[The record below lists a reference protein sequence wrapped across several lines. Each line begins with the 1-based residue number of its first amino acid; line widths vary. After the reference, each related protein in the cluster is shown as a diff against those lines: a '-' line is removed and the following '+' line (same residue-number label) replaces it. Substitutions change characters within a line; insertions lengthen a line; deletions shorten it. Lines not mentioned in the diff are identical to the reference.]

1 MNYKWNIYDD
11 FDLWDMA
18 AWQGRTSA
26 VDGIVRHLGAV
37 NCVPS
42 TFQLPELPPESY
54 DQYYNGKVGALLL
67 PEFFREWKRRGV
79 LLHCLDM
86 TEHWM
91 VALPLDAV
99 PKGRKRYPV
108 LVVFAQ
114 GDYDDVCWPMN
125 LALRYES
132 YLEMAARDGW
142 IVIFIFSNK
151 QPDMDGTYVNILQE
165 AGALFPC
172 DMSMLWLDVS
182 GSAQELSDLPH
193 GALHDRRRATVENPA
208 DLLEKVTSLHISA
221 LYLPGNWEYRGS
233 LSRDLVMTDKYSL
246 KNFDRARMLHSE
258 TGRKMM
264 EGIRLEYQFDSLNAP
279 GLAEHFRRMGLQLDI
294 HETAGERWLTLTPMD
309 ALNAAAEKL
318 PLVCI
323 MQEVYRG
330 NEHLAVTALSYF
342 HEFARIASNGSCMLL
357 FFALEDPDSNDLLA
371 ELIDETVS
379 AYPADASRVYVTG
392 HSHDGRF
399 ALEFAARNWRK
410 IAAVA
415 TLGNFCGLEDAG
427 RLGSAGVTR
436 ERAVQLQSISLPLAN
451 FCGCCEHGGKL
462 PVNVDAHSLPLRLG
476 QEFGR
481 TLALDDRIC
490 AWQRRLRAWNCPAR
504 SKEEI
509 LAARSSQ
516 NPVERELGFP
526 VDRSSVRVMDGFR
539 HYVGDIKDNRGR
551 YLLRMVGHENMP
563 HVPVPAMLTLAWE
576 FLSRFARNL
585 DTAEVIDL
593 QEGEQKWNIPISG
606 EPD

>member
-11 FDLWDMA
+11 FDLWDAA
-18 AWQGRTSA
+18 AWQGRISA

-37 NCVPS
+37 NCIPS
-42 TFQLPELPPESY
+42 AIQPPELSPEHY
-54 DQYYNGKVGALLL
+54 CQYYSGKVGALLL
-67 PEFFREWKRRGV
+67 PEFFRDWQRRGV
-79 LLHCLDM
+79 LLRCLDM

-91 VALPLDAV
+91 AALPLDAV
-99 PKGRKRYPV
+99 PKGQKRYPV
-108 LVVFAQ
+108 LVVFTQ
-114 GDYDDVCWPMN
+114 GDYDDACWPMN

-142 IVIFIFSNK
+142 IVIFILSNK
-151 QPDMDGTYVNILQE
+151 QPDVDGTYVNILQE

-172 DMSMLWLDVS
+172 NMSMLWLDVS
-182 GSAQELSDLPH
+182 GSVQELSGLPH
-193 GALHDRRRATVENPA
+193 GALHDCRGAAAAPA
-208 DLLEKVTSLHISA
+208 DLLEEVTSLHIPA

-246 KNFDRARMLHSE
+246 GNFDRARMLHSE

-264 EGIRLEYQFDSLNAP
+264 EGIRLEHCFDSLNSP
-279 GLAEHFRRMGLQLDI
+279 GFAEHFRHMGLQLDV

-309 ALNAAAEKL
+309 ALDAPTEKL

-342 HEFARIASNGSCMLL
+342 YEFARIASNGACMLL
-357 FFALEDPDSNDLLA
+357 FFVLEDPDSNDLLA
-371 ELIDETVS
+371 ELIDEAVS

-399 ALEFAARNWRK
+399 ALEFAARNWCK

-427 RLGSAGVTR
+427 RLGSAGVTQ
-436 ERAVQLQSISLPLAN
+436 ERAAQLQSISLPLAN

-462 PVNVDAHSLPLRLG
+462 PVNVDARCLPLRPG

-481 TLALDDRIC
+481 TLTLDDRIR
-490 AWQRRLRAWNCPAR
+490 AWQRRLVAWNCPVR
-504 SKEEI
+504 SREEI
-509 LAARSSQ
+509 LTARCSQ
-516 NPVERELGFP
+516 DQVERELGFP
-526 VDRSSVRVMDGFR
+526 VDRSSIRVLDGFR

-551 YLLRMVGHENMP
+551 YMLRMVGHENMP

-576 FLSRFARNL
+576 FLSRFARDTN
-585 DTAEVIDL
+585 TAETIEL
-593 QEGEQKWNIPISG
+593 QEGEQKWNIPISA